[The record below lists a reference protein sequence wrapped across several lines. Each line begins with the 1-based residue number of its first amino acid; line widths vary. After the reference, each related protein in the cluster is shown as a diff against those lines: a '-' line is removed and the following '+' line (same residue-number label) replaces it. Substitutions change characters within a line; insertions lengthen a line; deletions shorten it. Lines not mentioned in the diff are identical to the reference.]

1 MYDGDLQMFV
11 QTKREPNRETLD
23 FLRWLAENDRLEHAI
38 AGPPAGDYAIE
49 PTVATAEQ
57 TSSNPVAVQPT
68 PPAKRASWY
77 AGSGE

>member
-11 QTKREPNRETLD
+11 QTKREPNRESLN

-38 AGPPAGDYAIE
+38 AGPSAGEYATE
-49 PTVATAEQ
+49 PTVASAEQ
-57 TSSNPVAVQPT
+57 TPSNSGAVQPT
-68 PPAKRASWY
+68 PPAKRVSWY